1 MTIKTTTVL
10 KDFEGKDIITEDKPF
25 TVRTVLLNALQY
37 QSQELAPSAEQS
49 VRAYI
54 LGSGVA
60 QLPEVQLKSDDI
72 VYIKA
77 RLLKL
82 YTPLV
87 FGQMV
92 ELLEGEKPK
101 APAEDEKHE

>member
-1 MTIKTTTVL
+1 MTIKTETVL
-10 KDFEGKDIITEDKPF
+10 KDYENKDIVTEDKPF

-49 VRAYI
+49 VRAYM
-54 LGSGVA
+54 LGMEVA
-60 QLPEVQLKSDDI
+60 TKPEVELKSEDI

-92 ELLEGEKPK
+92 ALL
-101 APAEDEKHE
+101 EDEKHE

>member
-1 MTIKTTTVL
+1 MTINTTTVL
-10 KDFEGKDIITEDKPF
+10 KDYEGKDIITEDKPF

-49 VRAYI
+49 VRAYS
-54 LGSGVA
+54 LSMAVA
-60 QLPEVQLKSDDI
+60 NTPQVQLKSDDI

-92 ELLEGEKPK
+92 ELLEGEKLE

>member
-10 KDFEGKDIITEDKPF
+10 KDYEGKDIVAEEKPF

-54 LGSGVA
+54 LSTEIA
-60 QLPEVQLKSDDI
+60 TKPEVELKSDDV

-77 RLLKL
+77 RLLKI
-82 YTPLV
+82 YSPLV

-92 ELLEGEKPK
+92 SML
-101 APAEDEKHE
+101 EDEKHE

>member
-1 MTIKTTTVL
+1 MTINTATVL
-10 KDFEGKDIITEDKPF
+10 KNFEGKDIVNDEKPF
-25 TVRTVLLNALQY
+25 TVKHALLAALQY
-37 QSQELAPSAEQS
+37 QTQELAPTAEQS

-54 LGSGVA
+54 LGMDVA
-60 QLPEVQLKSDDI
+60 TKPEVELKSDDV

-92 ELLEGEKPK
+92 SLL
-101 APAEDEKHE
+101 EDEKHE